1 MSAGLQDVAAASADS
16 LPPFRTVPDLVREH
30 ALARPDHP
38 ALVQGERVITY
49 GELDAL
55 MDRVAASL
63 QRDGVKRGEAIAMCA
78 HSAPHYG
85 AVFLGALRAGVAVA
99 PLAPSVTAE
108 QFNSMLADSQAR
120 LLFADGAAADL
131 FGGSGAGTRCIT
143 IGTGIDG
150 TALDDWLVAPGTR
163 PAAVALQPEWPF
175 NIIYSS
181 GTTGTPK
188 GIVQSHGMRWTH
200 VMRGQTYGYS
210 ADTVTLLSTPLYS
223 NTTLVVFF
231 PSLAYGGTVHL
242 MAKFDAAGYLALAQR
257 VRATHTMLV
266 PVQYRRLM
274 AQPDF
279 DRHDLRSFHVKFCT
293 SAPFDATL
301 KADVLKRWPGGLVE
315 FYGMTEGGGSCIL
328 EAHTHP
334 DKLHT
339 VGQPVAGHDIRLI
352 DEQGVEMPKGE
363 AGEVV
368 GHSPGMMIGYHGQ
381 PQKTREAE
389 WYDGTGKRFI
399 RTGDVGRFDDDGF
412 LILFDRRKDMVI
424 SGGFNIYPSD
434 LEGVLREHPAVS
446 EAAVVGV
453 PSEQWGE
460 TPVAYV
466 VRRPGDSTRAEVLLQ
481 WFNQRVGKTQ
491 RLADL
496 QYLDELPRSAIGKV
510 LKRELRDRYAAGAG
524 RGPT

>member
-1 MSAGLQDVAAASADS
+1 MNSTAAD
-16 LPPFRTVPDLVREH
+16 PDFRAVPDLVREH
-30 ALARPDHP
+30 ATARPRQD
-38 ALVQGERVITY
+38 ALVQGDEVIDY
-49 GELDAL
+49 GTLDAL
-55 MDRVAASL
+55 MDRVAAAL
-63 QRDGVKRGEAIAMCA
+63 QRDGVRPGEAIAICA
-78 HSAPHYG
+78 HSSPRYA

-108 QFNSMLADSQAR
+108 QFASMLRDSQAK
-120 LLFADGAAADL
+120 LLFADAAAQPL
-131 FGGSGAGTRCIT
+131 LQGADIRT
-143 IGTGIDG
+143 IALDASIAG
-150 TALDDWLVAPGTR
+150 TALDAWLVPAGAR
-163 PAAVALQPEWPF
+163 PAAVELQPEWPF

-200 VMRGQTYGYS
+200 VMRGATYGYGPQ
-210 ADTVTLLSTPLYS
+210 TVTLLSTPLYS
-223 NTTLVVFF
+223 NTTLVVFL
-231 PSLAYGGTVHL
+231 PSIAYGGTVHL
-242 MAKFDAAGYLALAQR
+242 MAKFDAAGYLALAEQLR
-257 VRATHTMLV
+257 VTHTMLV
-266 PVQYRRLM
+266 PVQYQRIM
-274 AQPDF
+274 ALRDF
-279 DRHDLRSFHVKFCT
+279 DRHDLKSFHMKFCT
-293 SAPFDATL
+293 SAPFNAAL

-328 EAHTHP
+328 NAHEFP

-339 VGQPVAGHDIRLI
+339 VGRPVEGHDIRLI
-352 DEQGVEMPKGE
+352 DEQGIEVPKGE

-368 GHSPGMMIGYHGQ
+368 GHSRGMMIGYHGQ

-389 WYDGTGKRFI
+389 WYDATGKRFI
-399 RTGDVGRFDDDGF
+399 RTGDIGRFDADGF

-434 LEGVLREHPAVS
+434 LEGVLREHPAVA

-466 VRRPGDSTRAEVLLQ
+466 VRKTGDPTAAEALLQ

-491 RLADL
+491 RLSDL
-496 QYLDELPRSAIGKV
+496 HFIDELPRSAIGKV
-510 LKRELRDRYAAGAG
+510 LKRELREQHVAGQAA
-524 RGPT
+524 RS